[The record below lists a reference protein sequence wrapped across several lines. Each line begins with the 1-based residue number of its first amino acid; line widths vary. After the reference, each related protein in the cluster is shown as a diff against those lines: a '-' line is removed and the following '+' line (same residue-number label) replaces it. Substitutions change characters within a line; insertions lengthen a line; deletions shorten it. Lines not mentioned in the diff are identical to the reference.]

1 MAEAK
6 ASKEARIV
14 AETICKEAIKYM
26 EQLRP
31 YKMKYNQLLRRN
43 GINGVTSSLSDLLRV
58 VPKEVLAGWNLDP
71 SLHRRPAQDE
81 RVRRRLRG

>member
-58 VPKEVLAGWNLDP
+58 VPKEVLAGKWWE
-71 SLHRRPAQDE
+71 S
-81 RVRRRLRG
+81 RGKPLQALSAW

>member
-1 MAEAK
+1 LAEAK

-58 VPKEVLAGWNLDP
+58 VPKEVLAGKWWG
-71 SLHRRPAQDE
+71 S
-81 RVRRRLRG
+81 RGMPLQALSAW